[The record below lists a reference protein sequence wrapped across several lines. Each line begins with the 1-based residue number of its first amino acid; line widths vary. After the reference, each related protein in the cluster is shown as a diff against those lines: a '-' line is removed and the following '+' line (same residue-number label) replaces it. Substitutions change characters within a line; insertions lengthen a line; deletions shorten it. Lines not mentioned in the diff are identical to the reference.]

1 MQECKKRERDKMRKR
16 VGERR
21 TGERKRLIAEETVL
35 LYDVVMPY
43 LFNFPLKINL
53 RVKL

>member
-1 MQECKKRERDKMRKR
+1 MQECKKREREKMGKR

-21 TGERKRLIAEETVL
+21 TGERKRLIAEETL
-35 LYDVVMPY
+35 FLYYVVMPY
-43 LFNFPLKINL
+43 IFNSPLKINL